1 MKTIRRLLGLYNE
14 KELTAFGNYMQ
25 SKETTQEAKGVWHS
39 DVSNFKAKLLLLV
52 LAFGLMSSTCSTDD
66 EQTSDLDCN
75 CGLIVDKV
83 YFPAPSNFTILKIK
97 DNCTGEVVQ
106 REYDGNKGQL
116 NTEWCGY

>member
-1 MKTIRRLLGLYNE
+1 MKT
-14 KELTAFGNYMQ
+14 
-25 SKETTQEAKGVWHS
+25 
-39 DVSNFKAKLLLLV
+39 KLLLIA
-52 LAFGLMSSTCSTDD
+52 LAFGMMSSTCTPD
-66 EQTSDLDCN
+66 EVEQDPDTTCD
-75 CGLIVDKV
+75 CGLIVEKV